1 MKHEVMKFQIG
12 FNAKTERE
20 ERMIAELKDHSCK
33 SGFLKDLLWQ
43 YISQKKKLAR
53 KYGEDE
59 FRF

>member
-1 MKHEVMKFQIG
+1 MKFQIG